1 MYAQMIKSEASSED
15 PEQLAA
21 FQARIDA
28 GEKIEP
34 KDWMPA
40 SYRKTLIRQI
50 GQHAHSEIV
59 GQLPEGNWI
68 TRAPTL
74 ERKAI
79 LLAKVQDEAGHG
91 LYLYC
96 AAETLG
102 VTRDELMEMLNDGR
116 MKYSSIF
123 NYPTLTW
130 ADMGAVGW
138 LVDGAA
144 IMNQVPLQRT
154 SYGPYSRAM
163 IRICKEESFHQRQGY
178 DVMMK
183 MARGSEAQKK
193 MAQDALNRFW
203 YPSLMMFGPSDKDS
217 VHSAQSM
224 AWKIKMN
231 TNDEL
236 RQKFVDQTVPQ
247 ADYLGLTVPDP
258 NLAWNEE
265 TGHYDFSE
273 PDWDEFYNVLKGN
286 GPCNTD
292 RLTAR
297 NKAWDDGAW
306 VREGMLA
313 HAEKTHARKAQT
325 GKSEDRYELN
335 A

>member
-1 MYAQMIKSEASSED
+1 MYAQMVKTESSDNTKLDGTKE
-15 PEQLAA
+15 EFQQ

-28 GEKIEP
+28 NEKIEP
-34 KDWMPA
+34 KDWMPET
-40 SYRKTLIRQI
+40 YRKTLIRQI

-102 VTRDELMEMLNDGR
+102 VSRDELTKNLLSGK

-130 ADMGAVGW
+130 ADIGAVGW

-154 SYGPYSRAM
+154 SYGPYARAM
-163 IRICKEESFHQRQGY
+163 IRICKEESFHQRQGF
-178 DVMMK
+178 DIMMK
-183 MARGSEAQKK
+183 MANGTKAQRD

-217 VHSAQSM
+217 THSAQSM
-224 AWKIKMN
+224 AWKIKIN
-231 TNDEL
+231 SNDEL
-236 RQKFVDQTVPQ
+236 RQKFVDQTAPQ
-247 ADYLGLTVPDP
+247 AEFLNLKIPDKKLKL
-258 NLAWNEE
+258 NKK
-265 TGHYDFSE
+265 TGHYEFSE
-273 PDWDEFYNVLKGN
+273 PDWSEFFDVLKGN
-286 GPCNTD
+286 GPCNQE
-292 RLTAR
+292 RLSAR
-297 NKAWDDGAW
+297 QKAWDDGEW
-306 VREGMLA
+306 VREGLLA
-313 HAEKTHARKAQT
+313 HAKKRAQ
-325 GKSEDRYELN
+325 KKK
-335 A
+335 